1 MGLSERLRLKLSS
14 VAVVVVLVG
23 MVASLADAQE
33 NSCANKLVP
42 CASYLN
48 STTPPPACCNPLKE
62 TVTNDLDC
70 LCTLYNTPG
79 FLENLGLNITQ
90 ALRLTQACGVPADR
104 VQCNATGPSPQSVP
118 PPPGVPGSDAQM
130 IVWTGIY
137 TLLIFLASMMF
148 Y

>member
-104 VQCNATGPSPQSVP
+104 VQCN
-118 PPPGVPGSDAQM
+118 GVPGSDAQM